1 MEHGLTDG
9 LLHPVTGLD
18 HLAMLLTSGVLAA
31 LTGRRLG
38 LPLLTLLA
46 MVAGT
51 AIGFVF
57 GSYSLVEPAILTSLL
72 VAGALLLA
80 PGRMTLLAWVMPA
93 FALFHGWA
101 HGVEAPAA
109 QVTAF
114 TLGAV
119 LAASAL
125 LAVGYLMGRH
135 VITSYSIHYTKLY
148 ESMMNK
154 ASWLFMTGKDVLSSR
169 LIFLVCRSRWPGAAM
184 MIC

>member
-1 MEHGLTDG
+1 MKIARILPIATLALLTSPAFAHSGHMEQGLTDG

-18 HLAMLLTSGVLAA
+18 HMAMLLTSGVLAA

-51 AIGFVF
+51 GLGFAV
-57 GSYSLVEPAILTSLL
+57 GPDALVEPAILGSLL

-80 PGRMTLLAWVMPA
+80 PGRLATLAWLMPA

-119 LAASAL
+119 LAAAAL
-125 LAVGYLMGRH
+125 LAAGYLLGRQLRA
-135 VITSYSIHYTKLY
+135 YPLLQRGW
-148 ESMMNK
+148 
-154 ASWLFMTGKDVLSSR
+154 AGGVLT
-169 LIFLVCRSRWPGAAM
+169 LAATALAG
-184 MIC
+184 

>member
-1 MEHGLTDG
+1 MKIARILSLGGLVLLASPAFAHTGHMEHGLTDG

-125 LAVGYLMGRH
+125 LAVGYLMGRQLRA
-135 VITSYSIHYTKLY
+135 YPLLQKGW
-148 ESMMNK
+148 
-154 ASWLFMTGKDVLSSR
+154 AGGVLT
-169 LIFLVCRSRWPGAAM
+169 LAAAALAG
-184 MIC
+184 